1 MDYMAVV
8 IIGCALVTFI
18 PRVIPALF
26 IDKLDFSPKVDKFL
40 NLIPYTALA
49 ALICPGVLTVDN
61 QLWYIGLIGAIV
73 AAGLAWKKVPL
84 GAIVILTVVI
94 LIGVYSIVPFFY
106 GDLMDINEAL
116 FIYINQ
122 HLQNPTLDMI
132 MSGITDLGG
141 FIILILAVFA
151 LLIFAH
157 LTKRRTLK
165 RVAIIA
171 LVALLLSD
179 LIAVFLKNYVH
190 EPRPFMALKMCIS

>member
-1 MDYMAVV
+1 MDYMTIV

-18 PRVIPALF
+18 PRLIPALF

-94 LIGVYSIVPFFY
+94 LIGVYSIVPFF
-106 GDLMDINEAL
+106 
-116 FIYINQ
+116 
-122 HLQNPTLDMI
+122 
-132 MSGITDLGG
+132 
-141 FIILILAVFA
+141 
-151 LLIFAH
+151 
-157 LTKRRTLK
+157 
-165 RVAIIA
+165 
-171 LVALLLSD
+171 
-179 LIAVFLKNYVH
+179 
-190 EPRPFMALKMCIS
+190 